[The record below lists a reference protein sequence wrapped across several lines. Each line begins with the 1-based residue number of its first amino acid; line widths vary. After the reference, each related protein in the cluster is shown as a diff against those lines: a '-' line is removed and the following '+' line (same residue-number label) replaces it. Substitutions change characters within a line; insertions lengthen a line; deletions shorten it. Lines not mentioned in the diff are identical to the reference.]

1 MYNLKYSSHN
11 PLSISF
17 NSDATI
23 FDFTLKSLNLTK
35 IGAVDA
41 SVGWSKTKGR
51 KPYFLFSD
59 SILDRDVVFFYS
71 KDYKF
76 DWNNINDLKNIN
88 IGTVPRYKYENK
100 INNLKRIN
108 GVKIHEVINEQKL
121 FLMLI

>member
-1 MYNLKYSSHN
+1 M
-11 PLSISF
+11 
-17 NSDATI
+17 
-23 FDFTLKSLNLTK
+23 
-35 IGAVDA
+35 
-41 SVGWSKTKGR
+41 
-51 KPYFLFSD
+51 
-59 SILDRDVVFFYS
+59 FFYS